1 MTVILKKAIAVALTA
16 GAALA
21 SVGAHALGTVDSG
34 SSDLVIFI
42 QDVESNGT
50 TIRGTYALDTGISLD
65 SILPT
70 GSLVTGAKAST
81 AISFN
86 HAPILASST
95 LTTLL
100 GGVQSGD
107 SVIWS
112 VEGGYYNDL
121 GNSANT
127 GDVSTAGAAKA
138 VFSSSIGTANNTK
151 ISNLTPTAFVNLLN
165 QYNSLSGSVSA
176 LAITLGAATETTAAT
191 WDATD
196 QAKGGVLGNGVTPDV
211 TTLGSGPLTLFAITG
226 NNAVTGKVQ
235 SYVLGTVNVDAQ
247 GNVTFAGNAAPVPLP
262 AAVWLLGSGLM
273 GLFGVSRRR
282 AAAAV

>member
-1 MTVILKKAIAVALTA
+1 MTVILKKAIVVAMTA

-34 SSDLVIFI
+34 SSDLVLFI

-65 SILPT
+65 SLLPT
-70 GSLVTGAKAST
+70 GSLVSGAKTST
-81 AISFN
+81 AISFT
-86 HAPILASST
+86 HPEIFATTT
-95 LTTLL
+95 LSTLL

-112 VEGGYYNDL
+112 VEGGYYNDP
-121 GNSANT
+121 GNAAITS
-127 GDVSTAGAAKA
+127 DVSTAGAAKA
-138 VFSSSIGTANNTK
+138 VFSSSIGSANNTK
-151 ISNLTPTAFVNLLN
+151 ISGLTPTAFTNLLN

-176 LAITLGAATETTAAT
+176 LALTLGGISPTATETTTAT

-211 TTLGSGPLTLFAITG
+211 TLLGSGPLTLFAITG
-226 NNAVTGKVQ
+226 NNAATGKVQ
-235 SYVLGTVNVDAQ
+235 S
-247 GNVTFAGNAAPVPLP
+247 
-262 AAVWLLGSGLM
+262 
-273 GLFGVSRRR
+273 
-282 AAAAV
+282 